1 MFGEEMTDSGRE
13 FHTVGQAREKA
24 RSPCVM
30 VFEGGGDSLE
40 HWELRRVRFGM

>member
-1 MFGEEMTDSGRE
+1 MFGDEMTDSGRE

-30 VFEGGGDSLE
+30 VFDGGTDSLKQL
-40 HWELRRVRFGM
+40 ELRRVRFGM